1 MKILITDAI
10 EQQCVDILKADN
22 LEVTLSPGLEPE
34 QIKKIIPDYDGLI
47 VRSGTTVTSDI
58 IAAGAKL
65 KVVGRAGAGVD
76 NIDVEAATRKGIIV
90 MNTPGGNTI
99 STAEHTISMMLALA
113 RNIPQADQSLKR
125 GEWNRKKFIGMEL
138 YEKTLG
144 IVGLGKVGREV
155 AKRCAS
161 FGMKIIAFDPV
172 LSPDSITEKWI
183 ELVPLVELLK
193 RSDVITVH
201 TPLTN
206 ETRGLIGKGAF
217 KMCKPG
223 VRIVNCARGGI
234 VDEGALL
241 EALNTGVVGG
251 AALDVFSTEPPG
263 DHPLLRQPN
272 VIATPHLGA
281 STGEAQ
287 EKVAA
292 QIARQVSDAL
302 YRRRVT
308 GSVNADAIGSA
319 MRPELR
325 PFLSLAEK
333 LGMLVVQLWNGQVKH
348 LTLRIQGELMN
359 GSSDILC
366 AAFLKGIFSQL
377 LEEPVNYLNAPMI
390 AHERRIHVDVV
401 KEQGHDVNANL
412 LTAMYET
419 DKEKRSF
426 SGTVFGQNSIRL
438 VNIDGF
444 HFEANP
450 AGRLLFYSNID
461 KPGVVAA
468 ISSIL
473 SKASI
478 NIAGMSLGR
487 YGIGKEALTVMSI
500 DEEIPDTILAEISAV
515 KGLLGVK
522 TVFLGD

>member
-1 MKILITDAI
+1 
-10 EQQCVDILKADN
+10 
-22 LEVTLSPGLEPE
+22 
-34 QIKKIIPDYDGLI
+34 
-47 VRSGTTVTSDI
+47 
-58 IAAGAKL
+58 
-65 KVVGRAGAGVD
+65 
-76 NIDVEAATRKGIIV
+76 
-90 MNTPGGNTI
+90 
-99 STAEHTISMMLALA
+99 
-113 RNIPQADQSLKR
+113 
-125 GEWNRKKFIGMEL
+125 
-138 YEKTLG
+138 
-144 IVGLGKVGREV
+144 
-155 AKRCAS
+155 
-161 FGMKIIAFDPV
+161 
-172 LSPDSITEKWI
+172 
-183 ELVPLVELLK
+183 
-193 RSDVITVH
+193 
-201 TPLTN
+201 
-206 ETRGLIGKGAF
+206 
-217 KMCKPG
+217 MCKPG